1 MTVED
6 LVFGDRIAELRHRRG
21 LSQRQLAAA
30 IGRSESWVSQV
41 ERGVQPVQRL
51 PVLRRL
57 ADALGVPAG
66 DLRPEAGAPTP
77 PPPATKELPARL
89 DGLRAAL
96 AGHPAPDCVFP
107 GGDQAPASDTAQLRE
122 RVDQVWQLVHGGRFE
137 AAAQEL
143 TALLPTLE
151 SAVRSSAG
159 RSRRAVSRLLA
170 GAYQAAAAALAH
182 VDDSEAAWVAADR
195 SIRAGEDSGQPL
207 EVIAGL
213 YRMAHVFLR
222 LGRLDLAESVA
233 ASAARTLAGRI
244 EQPGGPPQEL
254 ALYGALQLARAV
266 IAARANERQEARRH
280 VGTARQVAGRLG
292 EDRNDFGLEF
302 SPTSVEVDA
311 VTVAVDLGDAGEALE
326 AAAGLDVSS
335 LSAERQARLHL
346 DIARAH
352 AQRHHVG
359 EALKALLTAEQL
371 SPEQVHGHAPARET
385 ILDLLGLSGR
395 RPSEELQDLA
405 RRCGVIP

>member
-1 MTVED
+1 V
-6 LVFGDRIAELRHRRG
+6 A
-21 LSQRQLAAA
+21 
-30 IGRSESWVSQV
+30 
-41 ERGVQPVQRL
+41 
-51 PVLRRL
+51 
-57 ADALGVPAG
+57 
-66 DLRPEAGAPTP
+66 
-77 PPPATKELPARL
+77 
-89 DGLRAAL
+89 
-96 AGHPAPDCVFP
+96 
-107 GGDQAPASDTAQLRE
+107 
-122 RVDQVWQLVHGGRFE
+122 QVWELVHGGRFD

-159 RSRRAVSRLLA
+159 RTRRTVSRLLA
-170 GAYQAAAAALAH
+170 GAYQAAAGALAQ
-182 VDDSEAAWVAADR
+182 VDDSEAAWIAADR

-254 ALYGALQLARAV
+254 ALYGALQLVRAV

-280 VGTARQVAGRLG
+280 ITAARQVAGRLG
-292 EDRNDFGLEF
+292 GDRNDFDTEF
-302 SPTSVEVDA
+302 GPANVEVHA
-311 VTVAVDLGDAGEALE
+311 VSVAVDLGDAGEALE

-371 SPEQVHGHAPARET
+371 SPEQVHGHAPTKET

-405 RRCGVIP
+405 RRCGAIP

>member
-1 MTVED
+1 M
-6 LVFGDRIAELRHRRG
+6 
-21 LSQRQLAAA
+21 
-30 IGRSESWVSQV
+30 
-41 ERGVQPVQRL
+41 
-51 PVLRRL
+51 
-57 ADALGVPAG
+57 
-66 DLRPEAGAPTP
+66 
-77 PPPATKELPARL
+77 
-89 DGLRAAL
+89 
-96 AGHPAPDCVFP
+96 
-107 GGDQAPASDTAQLRE
+107 
-122 RVDQVWQLVHGGRFE
+122 DQVSQLVHGGRVE

-170 GAYQAAAAALAH
+170 RAYQAAAAALAH

-222 LGRLDLAESVA
+222 LGRLDLAERVA
-233 ASAARTLAGRI
+233 ADAARTLAGRI
-244 EQPGGPPQEL
+244 EQPEAPPQEL

-292 EDRNDFGLEF
+292 EDRNDFGLEDG
-302 SPTSVEVDA
+302 PIGPCILYA
-311 VTVAVDLGDAGEALE
+311 VSCGLSDGALVPPAV
-326 AAAGLDVSS
+326 AAALDVREQQGRPLTVTLQETLAPRQLLLVLDNCEHLAEACAP